1 MSKNQENTKINI
13 YISKIKIFFSKYY
26 GIGILVLS
34 HTLLSTVN
42 ACVKMLYQNS
52 VRSWNAFQII
62 LIRMVPTYILAII
75 YYKCAETM
83 EKGASNINT
92 RIFLFLRGFFGFIG
106 IYCTY
111 YSIHHLDLSDA
122 TALSFLNPI
131 FINLLG
137 HPILYQTFNF
147 FDIYAALVSFIGVMF
162 IVKPSFI
169 LNNHFFHA
177 LHDNYSTSEIIS
189 SANSKERVLAI
200 MISLIGVLA
209 VCFSYIIIKK
219 LGDSINSLQPI
230 LWYSLI
236 SSIGSILFL
245 ISFNSPFNLPL
256 NFLEVFLFFVIGISG
271 FFAQVF
277 LTRGL
282 QIEKIG
288 RASSVIY
295 LQIIFSLFYD
305 RVLWG
310 KFPDIW
316 SFCGIVLILIG
327 TAMTII
333 GRNKENENPDNKSRY
348 ISLHQLKS
356 DELLE
361 DI

>member
-1 MSKNQENTKINI
+1 MKINT
-13 YISKIKIFFSKYY
+13 YFNKIKIFFNKYY
-26 GIGILVLS
+26 GIAILVLS
-34 HTLLSTVN
+34 HTLFSTVN
-42 ACVKMLYQNS
+42 ASVKMLYQNS
-52 VRSWNAFQII
+52 VRSWNSFQII
-62 LIRMVPTYILAII
+62 LIRMIPTYILTII
-75 YYKCAETM
+75 YSRCVGTI
-83 EKGASNINT
+83 EKSATNLNV
-92 RIFLFLRGFFGFIG
+92 RFFLFLRGFFGFIG
-106 IYCTY
+106 ICCTY

-137 HPILYQTFNF
+137 HPILYRTFNF
-147 FDIYAALVSFIGVMF
+147 FDIYAALVSFVGVMF
-162 IVKPSFI
+162 VVKPGFI
-169 LNNHFFHA
+169 LNNRFFRTFHNNHSA
-177 LHDNYSTSEIIS
+177 SEIIS
-189 SANSKERVLAI
+189 SANSKERAFTI

-209 VCFSYIIIKK
+209 ICFSYIIIKS

-230 LWYSLI
+230 LWFSLI

-245 ISFNSPFNLPL
+245 ISFNIPFHLPL
-256 NFLEVFLFFVIGISG
+256 NFLELFLFFVIGISG
-271 FFAQVF
+271 FFAQLF

-305 RVLWG
+305 KVLWG

-333 GRNKENENPDNKSRY
+333 DCSKENKSPDHKPRY
-348 ISLHQLKS
+348 IYLHQLKS

-361 DI
+361 ENI